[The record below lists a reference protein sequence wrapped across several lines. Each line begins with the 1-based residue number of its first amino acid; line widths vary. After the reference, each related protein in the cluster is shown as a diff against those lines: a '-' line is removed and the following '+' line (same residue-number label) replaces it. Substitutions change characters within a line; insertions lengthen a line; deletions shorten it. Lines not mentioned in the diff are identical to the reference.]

1 VDQSGTVQRQ
11 PLKDERELAEA
22 ATDNAFSSSAIYDEY
37 LDAVQ
42 ERVEDLRSTDE

>member
-1 VDQSGTVQRQ
+1 MQRQ

-22 ATDNAFSSSAIYDEY
+22 AADNAFSSSAIYDEY